1 MHPTARPFSTS
12 WRTVSTRSPTLP
24 RTWGARNRPPYP
36 PHARGAPAKPWH
48 PSILRQAPRAPGS
61 LQQPCRDLGAL
72 HAMPDAL
79 RVPAVGRTAHPR
91 VPRARPRQARRQPR
105 GLVLVQLG
113 RRLAEVAAAG
123 RLGAVHAGPEF
134 YDIEVALED
143 SPLGQRA
150 HARPRDGLPRQ
161 PRDQDDR
168 DQAEKPAE
176 PGAPRPPR
184 GHRLERQQLVAKG
197 VVVAQRGG
205 RAAEADGA
213 LLQHVDA
220 VGETQR
226 EL

>member
-24 RTWGARNRPPYP
+24 RTWGARNGPPYP

-48 PSILRQAPRAPGS
+48 PSIRRQAPRAPGS
-61 LQQPCRDLGAL
+61 LEQPCRDLGAL
-72 HAMPDAL
+72 HAVPDAL

-91 VPRARPRQARRQPR
+91 VPRARPRQARRQPG

-150 HARPRDGLPRQ
+150 LELPGQDGLARLAQRAARGREPEILRQLRAARGEGRRCRAVPRPRR
-161 PRDQDDR
+161 
-168 DQAEKPAE
+168 
-176 PGAPRPPR
+176 
-184 GHRLERQQLVAKG
+184 
-197 VVVAQRGG
+197 
-205 RAAEADGA
+205 
-213 LLQHVDA
+213 
-220 VGETQR
+220 
-226 EL
+226 